1 MKMVTRACEVREVGR
16 KTEESNSKK
25 SKRWKIFKDEA
36 VVDIGQ
42 TKREMGNGFGFS
54 YLKVLM
60 QHYIRLKGVK
70 ELRDTGKKKTL
81 RI

>member
-1 MKMVTRACEVREVGR
+1 MRQWLTLVK
-16 KTEESNSKK
+16 
-25 SKRWKIFKDEA
+25 
-36 VVDIGQ
+36 Q
-42 TKREMGNGFGFS
+42 REMGNGFGFS
-54 YLKVLM
+54 YLM